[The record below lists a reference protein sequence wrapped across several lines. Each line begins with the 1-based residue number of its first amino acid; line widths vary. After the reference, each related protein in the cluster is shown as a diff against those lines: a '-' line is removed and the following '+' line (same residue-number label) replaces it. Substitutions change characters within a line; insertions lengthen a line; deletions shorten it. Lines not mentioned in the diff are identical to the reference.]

1 MTDKEKIHKEVEK
14 IARSINPYIPDEEG
28 KNSEYEAGRFAM
40 ATQIMQIIDSLQEK
54 PISKEL
60 EKAAVEAF
68 KKIVD
73 SDKNNFLEIFKA
85 GAEWKKANLWKDA
98 KGDDLPEIDRE
109 VIALTQPY
117 QDDDEH
123 LKVVCAHRPSKYAK
137 IWNSDL
143 GEEQVIEVECY
154 DKGGWNIPDVK
165 YWLDAVLPNMED

>member
-1 MTDKEKIHKEVEK
+1 MTDKVEQRKTEMVDAAESLGISQEEYEKIVDECIFGKEEP
-14 IARSINPYIPDEEG
+14 A
-28 KNSEYEAGRFAM
+28 
-40 ATQIMQIIDSLQEK
+40 
-54 PISKEL
+54 SKEL

-98 KGDDLPEIDRE
+98 QGDNLPEIDRE